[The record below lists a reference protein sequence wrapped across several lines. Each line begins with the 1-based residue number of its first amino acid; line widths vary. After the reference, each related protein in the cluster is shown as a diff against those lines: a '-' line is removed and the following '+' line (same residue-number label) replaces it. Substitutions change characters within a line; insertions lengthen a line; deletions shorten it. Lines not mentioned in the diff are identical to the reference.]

1 MVTLSRGDAG
11 DLGPIV
17 VGEDETGICLLLAG
31 DVAEIESGLQRRIGE
46 HRWEPL
52 SGLRESALRQLDE
65 YARGE
70 RRSFDFPVGQ
80 RGTEFQQRVWQIL
93 REIPYG
99 KTRTYGDIAKDLG
112 MPKGARAVGSAIGAN
127 RLFVVVPCHRV
138 MSPKSLAGFAGG
150 LPMKRKLLT
159 LEGSLP
165 PSLL

>member
-1 MVTLSRGDAG
+1 MVILSRGEAG

-17 VGEDETGICLLLAG
+17 VGEAESGICLLLAG
-31 DVAEIESGLQRRIGE
+31 EVAEIEASLLTRLGE
-46 HRWEPL
+46 HRWEAPTDV
-52 SGLRESALRQLDE
+52 RNTALRQLDE

-70 RRSFDFPVGQ
+70 RQVFDFQMAQ
-80 RGTEFQQRVWQIL
+80 RGTEFQHRVWRML
-93 REIPYG
+93 RDIPFG
-99 KTRTYGDIAKDLG
+99 HTRTYGDLARELG
-112 MPKGARAVGSAIGAN
+112 MPNGARAVGRAVGSN

-138 MSPKSLAGFAGG
+138 ISPNSLTGFAGG

>member
-1 MVTLSRGDAG
+1 MVILSRGEAG

-17 VGEDETGICLLLAG
+17 VGEDEQGICLLLAG
-31 DVAEIESGLQRRIGE
+31 DVADIEAGLKSRLGDY
-46 HRWEPL
+46 RWEAA
-52 SGLRESALRQLDE
+52 SGARETALRQLTE

-70 RRSFDFPVGQ
+70 RRAFDFPTAQ

-93 REIPYG
+93 REIPFG
-99 KTRTYGDIAKDLG
+99 KTRTYGDIAKELG
-112 MPKGARAVGSAIGAN
+112 MPNGARAVGSAIGAN
-127 RLFVVVPCHRV
+127 RMFVVVPCHRV
-138 MSPKSLAGFAGG
+138 MSPNSLAGFAGG